1 MRRRHNHQSNLQTT
15 AIPPI
20 TYQWRHPDQSLY
32 KQRDACTHVRYQV
45 VAVESITK
53 NIFSKAEQREK
64 IKSIILV
71 TLRDL
76 PRHSS
81 RAFCWLYLGKREQGQ
96 LESLF
101 EKADVHLR
109 LSVHS
114 ERVSERTPVNIH
126 NERRSQAECFHSE
139 NLKVNCIFISI
150 FFCEQSIQFGN
161 ANTGYQFLPRKL
173 VVLKFSQQQL
183 HGWLLHFISIIWIPR
198 LKSCGKNNEEISG
211 LVNFKNH
218 VFSDFVFV
226 GEIRCSTGHR
236 RAKRSA
242 WTQFGKF

>member
-1 MRRRHNHQSNLQTT
+1 MHTCQIS
-15 AIPPI
+15 
-20 TYQWRHPDQSLY
+20 S
-32 KQRDACTHVRYQV
+32 
-45 VAVESITK
+45 S
-53 NIFSKAEQREK
+53 
-64 IKSIILV
+64 
-71 TLRDL
+71 
-76 PRHSS
+76 SS
-81 RAFCWLYLGKREQGQ
+81 RIDNKKHFLESRATRENKVNNSGYSSRFTQAFKQSILLSWLYGKREQGQ

-109 LSVHS
+109 LSLHS

-126 NERRSQAECFHSE
+126 NERRSQAESFHSE
-139 NLKVNCIFISI
+139 NLTVNCIFISI

-173 VVLKFSQQQL
+173 VVLLSS
-183 HGWLLHFISIIWIPR
+183 LLTAPFHFYY
-198 LKSCGKNNEEISG
+198 LDTTAKSCGKNNEEISG

-218 VFSDFVFV
+218 DLSDFVFV